1 MLSKR
6 KTEPSELSEF
16 KRELMRVNGVQ
27 AVGES
32 VSNGEFCFKVF
43 FDSEQSLKDA
53 VLPELGKIPIVCAI
67 SGSIEPQ

>member
-1 MLSKR
+1 MSSKEEL
-6 KTEPSELSEF
+6 EPFEMREF
-16 KRELMRVNGVQ
+16 KRKLMRVNGVQ

-43 FDSEQSLKDA
+43 FDNEQSLEDA
-53 VLPELGKIPIVCAI
+53 VLPEFGSISIVCAV

>member
-1 MLSKR
+1 MSSKR

-43 FDSEQSLKDA
+43 FLSTHHPSFVSKLWFFIKD
-53 VLPELGKIPIVCAI
+53 IPWL
-67 SGSIEPQ
+67 